1 MKINH
6 YHSADKKIFL
16 VKRFRQLL
24 WGVLALSVLCIVN
37 LLLGSSGEA
46 PLTIMVISGMVVVI
60 AVTFYLIKIGKEQLG
75 RTIFLWSMALSVVY
89 ISWINGGLRD
99 STTLSYPILIVYS
112 ALLGGFR
119 VFLSILCFL
128 VVSVVLLGANTMYG
142 WVPYPLPSL
151 GWEQVVDGVLITL
164 LAAYVAWTVSKD
176 MDTTLNYLSRENEK
190 VVKSRETIQ
199 LLVERDALTGLHNR
213 PACELHYQTFLSELS
228 AKNERIILFFLDL
241 DNFKNIND
249 SFGHNA
255 GDELLISISNGLKKL
270 LESSDAACRLGGDE
284 FVLIIKRDD
293 LFDIDHF
300 ANKILKVITTPYD
313 IFDSTIKMTGSVG
326 IAVTPDDGREFD
338 EIRKKADIAMYKSKQ
353 SGKNTF
359 SYYSSHLHEET
370 LRKTSILN
378 GMKDALGNNL
388 LDLHIQPK
396 VNLSTGKI
404 DSAEALMRWSRGNP
418 YDFKPDEFIP
428 VIESTEM
435 IHEIGKWCI
444 EEACRICRRWHDAGF
459 TNMSIAVNV
468 SSVQFMR
475 SNFNT
480 LVFNALKE
488 SNLAPQFLEIEL
500 TEHVLIQHNETIKN
514 QLKSLKDFG
523 IQLSIDDFG
532 TGYSNL
538 SYLINFK
545 VDTIKLDKSFI
556 SKVNTSSD
564 HLVVVKAVIQM
575 AQVLN
580 LSVVAEGV
588 ESEAVKKI
596 LIDLKCDYAQGH
608 LWSKAL
614 PECQFIKEV
623 ERFNGHCEKPELVH

>member
-1 MKINH
+1 MNISH
-6 YHSADKKIFL
+6 YRSADKNVFII
-16 VKRFRQLL
+16 KRFRQLL
-24 WGVLALSVLCIVN
+24 WGVLALSLLSLVN
-37 LLLGSSGEA
+37 IFFGNGEA
-46 PLTIMVISGMVVVI
+46 RTTNLIIISAVVGI
-60 AVTFYLIKIGKEQLG
+60 IFMTFYLMYKDKEALARG
-75 RTIFLWSMALSVVY
+75 IFLWSITLSVTC
-89 ISWINGGLRD
+89 IAWLNGGLRD
-99 STTLSYPILIVYS
+99 PSILSYPIIIVYS

-119 VFLSILCFL
+119 VFISILCFL
-128 VVSVVLLGANTMYG
+128 VLSVVLLGANTIYG
-142 WVPYPLPSL
+142 WDPHPIPPL
-151 GWEQVVDGVLITL
+151 GWEQIFDVVLITF
-164 LAAYVAWTVSKD
+164 LAAYVAWTVNTD
-176 MDTTLNYLSRENEK
+176 MNTTLDNLNSENEK

-213 PACELHYQTFLSELS
+213 PACELHYKTALEKLNTN
-228 AKNERIILFFLDL
+228 NERLILFFLDL

-255 GDELLISISNGLKKL
+255 GDELLISISTELQKL
-270 LESSDAACRLGGDE
+270 LESSDIACRLGGDE
-284 FVLIIKRDD
+284 FVLVIKRDD

-300 ANKILKVITTPYD
+300 ANDILKVITTPYYIYD
-313 IFDSTIKMTGSVG
+313 TTIRMTGSVG
-326 IAVTPDDGREFD
+326 IAVTPDDGTEFD
-338 EIRKKADIAMYKSKQ
+338 DIRKKADIAMYKSKQ
-353 SGKNTF
+353 LGKNTF
-359 SYYSSHLHEET
+359 SYYSTHLHEET

-378 GMKDALGNNL
+378 GMKDALENNL

-396 VNLSTGKI
+396 VNLTTGKI
-404 DSAEALMRWSRGNP
+404 ESAEALMRWSRGNP
-418 YDFKPDEFIP
+418 LNFKPDEFIP

-435 IHEIGKWCI
+435 IHEIGKWSI
-444 EEACRICRRWHDAGF
+444 EEACRICRKWHDAGF

-475 SNFNT
+475 SNFNK
-480 LVFNALKE
+480 LVFNALQE

-514 QLKSLKDFG
+514 QLKSLKDHG

-556 SKVNTSSD
+556 AQVNTSSD

-575 AQVLN
+575 AQILN
-580 LSVVAEGV
+580 LNVVAEGV
-588 ESEAVKKI
+588 ESEAVKQI
-596 LIDLKCDYAQGH
+596 LVDLKCDFAQGH

-614 PECQFIKEV
+614 PECDFIEEV
-623 ERFNGHCEKPELVH
+623 GRFNNTAKLPELAY